1 MDYRIKPCH
10 QLLIASTKFAES
22 VRLRPKYVRD
32 VLGTMAGI
40 ELRGKGMGVETISS
54 HGLILD

>member
-1 MDYRIKPCH
+1 MDYRIEPCH
-10 QLLIASTKFAES
+10 QLLIAPAKFAES

-40 ELRGKGMGVETISS
+40 KLRGKGMGVETISS
-54 HGLILD
+54 HGLILG